1 MKTQAYLL
9 SLLAVAAT
17 VLAACG
23 SEDTPAIS
31 YDNPSLLFQPSDSDQ
46 SSTAALR
53 RRFFG
58 ETGSYLLFNDTL
70 QRVYQGT
77 DITGQ
82 PRYFT
87 ETIDLAYDIGSSSN
101 SSSVY
106 SFTYLTT
113 EKEQTEMAQ
122 FVKDYIL
129 PHATKRLKPYSFFLC
144 NRISVTTSNKV
155 TTTPYAV
162 ANERCVAVAANYLLQ
177 RPRTEAQKKNF
188 AGRVLN
194 TLVAQAAKNNTNA
207 FRAFYAHSAN
217 YYNRTYTSAGIKGSA
232 DELAQLGFISSGGT
246 PGSFPSQDSDLSA
259 FITSAILYDDAWLA
273 NTYGRYSVV
282 MAKFAIV
289 RQVLAALGY
298 VA

>member
-31 YDNPSLLFQPSDSDQ
+31 YDNPSLLFQPADSDQ

-129 PHATKRLKPYSFFLC
+129 PHATK
-144 NRISVTTSNKV
+144 